1 MPPSLRGIHADDPRA
16 DLLRRVQ
23 SAWNRGDLDAMMA
36 AHHADAVWVVI
47 GGLEQLVGRE
57 FRGHEAIR
65 AFLEDYQASFGQ
77 VHIEVEEAIPA
88 GDRLL
93 LILDQRNRG
102 EAGGVETS
110 NRWAQLLSFREGL
123 VVRAEN
129 YYDVDEALAAIRV

>member
-1 MPPSLRGIHADDPRA
+1 VPPSPEELPADEPRA
-16 DLLRRVQ
+16 DLLRRLQ
-23 SAWNRGDLDAMMA
+23 SAWNRGDLDTMMA
-36 AHHADAVWVVI
+36 THHADAVWVVI

-57 FRGHEAIR
+57 F
-65 AFLEDYQASFGQ
+65 QASFGQ

-129 YYDVDEALAAIRV
+129 YYDVDEALAAIQAS